1 MRVVGRAPTLK
12 KMFFVSVPCACPLGT
27 QRHVGSP
34 VPTGEV
40 RRKAREKR
48 RPSPKGRR
56 QGRCHNPTLLRV
68 G

>member
-1 MRVVGRAPTLK
+1 
-12 KMFFVSVPCACPLGT
+12 
-27 QRHVGSP
+27 
-34 VPTGEV
+34 V